1 MSRIIISD
9 TSCLI
14 ALTKIGKL
22 DLLKELFQKVLIT
35 TSVSKEF
42 GGTLPGWIIRAN
54 AEDLKKQEELEKR
67 LDQGEASSIALALE
81 LEYSTLIIDEI
92 KGRRIAEAL
101 QINIIGTVGIILL
114 ANKRGLISNP
124 LDLILLLVNNG
135 FRLSDKVLKMIIERF
150 GSSQ

>member
-54 AEDLKKQEELEKR
+54 AEGFKK
-67 LDQGEASSIALALE
+67 A
-81 LEYSTLIIDEI
+81 
-92 KGRRIAEAL
+92 RRIRK
-101 QINIIGTVGIILL
+101 T
-114 ANKRGLISNP
+114 S
-124 LDLILLLVNNG
+124 
-135 FRLSDKVLKMIIERF
+135 
-150 GSSQ
+150 